1 MSNEKRFDLIFDI
14 KHCRLLVESMFF
26 FQNECSVNGER
37 EVDDSAEQVEDQEEH
52 QRLID
57 FSISKSDYVIVN
69 MP

>member
-26 FQNECSVNGER
+26 FQNKCSINRER
-37 EVDDSAEQVEDQEEH
+37 EVDDCAEQVEDQEEH

-57 FSISKSDYVIVN
+57 FSISKSNNVIVN

>member
-26 FQNECSVNGER
+26 FQNKCSVNGER

-57 FSISKSDYVIVN
+57 FSISKSNNVIVN